1 MLIKNLI
8 NPLLFLK
15 LNKINKSIELF
26 EQAQLLMP
34 GGVNS
39 PVRAFKNIGGN
50 PIFFEKAKGAYLYDA
65 DGNEYIDYIGSW
77 GPMIMGHSHPKIVE
91 AIKTQAELGTSYGA
105 PTGLESDVAVL
116 IKKCVPSIEK
126 IRMVNSGTEA
136 TMSTIRLARGYTNR
150 DKIIKFDGC
159 YHGHVDSLLIK
170 AGSGVLTFGLPDS
183 PGIPEDLA
191 KHTSSC
197 SFNNKEEFLKVFE
210 AVKEDLA
217 AVIVEPIAGNMGFVP
232 GEKDFL
238 KLLREITTSN
248 NSLLIFDEVMSGFR
262 VSLGGAQ
269 EIFNIQPDLTAL
281 GKVIGGGLPVGAF
294 GGKKEI
300 MDCLAPIG
308 PVYQAGTLSGNPLA
322 MAAGSALLNLIIEEN
337 PYKELEKNAS
347 IILEGISDMMQSS
360 GIPFSTNQIGGM
372 FGFFFSEKLPTNIEE
387 VAKSDDKMFSSF
399 LNSCINNGI
408 YFAPSKY
415 EAGFISAM
423 HKNLEIEKTLGI
435 VKKIIDKGI

>member
-1 MLIKNLI
+1 M
-8 NPLLFLK
+8 
-15 LNKINKSIELF
+15 NKINKSIELF

-387 VAKSDDKMFSSF
+387 VTKSDDKMFSSF

>member
-1 MLIKNLI
+1 M
-8 NPLLFLK
+8 
-15 LNKINKSIELF
+15 NKIDKSIALF
-26 EQAQLLMP
+26 EQAKSLMP

-39 PVRAFKNIGGN
+39 PVRAFKNINGN
-50 PIFFEKAKGAYLYDA
+50 PIFFEKAQGAYLFDA
-65 DGNEYIDYIGSW
+65 DGNKYIDYIGSW
-77 GPMIMGHSHPKIVE
+77 GPMIMGHSHPEIVN
-91 AIKTQAELGTSYGA
+91 AIKKQAELGTSYGA
-105 PTGLESDVAVL
+105 PTSLESSVAEL
-116 IKKCVPSIEK
+116 IIKNVPSIEK

-136 TMSTIRLARGYTNR
+136 TMSAIRLARGFTNR

-191 KHTSSC
+191 KHTITCPYNDSAAFIEV
-197 SFNNKEEFLKVFE
+197 FNS
-210 AVKEDLA
+210 VKDDLA

-232 GEKDFL
+232 GTEEFL
-238 KLLREITTSN
+238 QTLRSYTESN

-269 EIFNIQPDLTAL
+269 EIFNITPDITAL

-300 MDCLAPIG
+300 MDYLAPEG

-322 MAAGSALLNLIIEEN
+322 MAAGSTLLNLLIDNN
-337 PYKELEKNAS
+337 PYKKLEEKAKLM
-347 IILEGISDMMQSS
+347 LEGMYEIMSS
-360 GIPFSTNQIGGM
+360 AGIPFSTNQIGGM
-372 FGFFFSEKLPTNIEE
+372 FGFFFSEELPSNINDVSKTNDQ
-387 VAKSDDKMFSSF
+387 AFSTF
-399 LNSCINNGI
+399 INACIKNGI

-415 EAGFISAM
+415 EAGFISSM
-423 HKNLEIEKTLGI
+423 HEDKEINDTLDVVKNIIKKGNITL
-435 VKKIIDKGI
+435 

>member
-1 MLIKNLI
+1 MN
-8 NPLLFLK
+8 N
-15 LNKINKSIELF
+15 INKSLELF
-26 EQAQLLMP
+26 KEAELLMP

-39 PVRAFKNIGGN
+39 PVRAFKNINGN

-91 AIKTQAELGTSYGA
+91 AVKNQVELGTSYGA
-105 PTGLESDVAVL
+105 PTGLESDVARL
-116 IKKCVPSIEK
+116 IKKCIPSIEK

-136 TMSTIRLARGYTNR
+136 TMSAIRLARGYTGRN
-150 DKIIKFDGC
+150 KIIKFDGC

-170 AGSGVLTFGLPDS
+170 AGSGVSTFGLPDS
-183 PGIPEDLA
+183 PGVPDDLA
-191 KHTSSC
+191 KHTLSSPYNDIDAFVVA
-197 SFNNKEEFLKVFE
+197 FNS
-210 AVKEDLA
+210 VKDDLA
-217 AVIVEPIAGNMGFVP
+217 AVIIEPVAGNMGFVP
-232 GEKDFL
+232 GELKFL
-238 KLLREITTSN
+238 QTLRDLTSKN

-269 EIFNIQPDLTAL
+269 EIFDIAPDLTTL

-300 MDCLAPIG
+300 MDCLSPIG

-322 MAAGSALLNLIIEEN
+322 MAAGSSLLNLIIEEN
-337 PYKELEKNAS
+337 PYQELENHASMLLGEMKNIMNSA
-347 IILEGISDMMQSS
+347 

-372 FGFFFSEKLPTNIEE
+372 FGFFFSEKLPKNIEE
-387 VAKSDDKMFSSF
+387 VSETDDNLFSNF
-399 LNSCINNGI
+399 LNSCMNNGI

-415 EAGFISAM
+415 EAGFISFM
-423 HKNLEIEKTLGI
+423 HKELEIDKTLGI
-435 VKKIIDKGI
+435 VKDIIKKGI

>member
-1 MLIKNLI
+1 M
-8 NPLLFLK
+8 
-15 LNKINKSIELF
+15 NKINKSIELF

-232 GEKDFL
+232 GKKDFL

-387 VAKSDDKMFSSF
+387 AAKSDDKMFSSF